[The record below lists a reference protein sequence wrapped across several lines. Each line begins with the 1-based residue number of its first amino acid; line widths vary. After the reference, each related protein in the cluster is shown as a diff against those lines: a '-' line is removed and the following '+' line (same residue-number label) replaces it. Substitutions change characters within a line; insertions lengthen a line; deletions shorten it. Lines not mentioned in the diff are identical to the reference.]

1 MYVGIVEKH
10 EDIRILTIEDEDL
23 IREYVCDYL
32 EDMGFLTLQASNG
45 REGVEKIRTE
55 KPDLV
60 LTDLRMPEM
69 NGLDVLSIM
78 QNEFS
83 SIPVIVIS
91 GTGSLSD
98 VIQSL
103 KFGAW
108 DYILKPIHDYS
119 ILELSVNRVLERKRL
134 IDENARYREHL
145 EEEVVKRTLELEKS
159 IQKFKMLFNL
169 AGDAIFIHEP
179 DGKIIDMNEQAVL
192 YLGFTREQ
200 LSNMKMEELFTK
212 SDAIDF
218 KHEMEKLL
226 DKQKIMYE
234 TVHKNSRG
242 EFVPVEVNACL
253 ITMEQSPV
261 ILSVCRDIS
270 ERKKAEEEKKKL
282 EKQIVT
288 AQKMECMGMLASGI
302 AHDFN
307 NILSG
312 LNGYTVLLRSK
323 MQPGS
328 SESEY
333 IKNIDNI
340 IKMGQDITQ
349 RITTF
354 VRKEREDLVSV
365 DIHKVLSDTEALLRP
380 GCKGINIVLEF
391 NADKTIVL
399 GDYSQLQNMF
409 LNLGI
414 NSRDAMPQGG
424 TISLSTF
431 NETIVK
437 ESNQI
442 QIIAIDISDTG
453 TGMTKDTL
461 SKLFDPLFTTKEHG
475 KGTGLGLSSVLYCV
489 KNLHGEINVESEP
502 NHGTSFQIKLPLLSD
517 TNIDCG
523 S

>member
-1 MYVGIVEKH
+1 MGIVEKH

-307 NILSG
+307 N
-312 LNGYTVLLRSK
+312 
-323 MQPGS
+323 M
-328 SESEY
+328 
-333 IKNIDNI
+333 
-340 IKMGQDITQ
+340 
-349 RITTF
+349 
-354 VRKEREDLVSV
+354 
-365 DIHKVLSDTEALLRP
+365 AL
-380 GCKGINIVLEF
+380 
-391 NADKTIVL
+391 
-399 GDYSQLQNMF
+399 
-409 LNLGI
+409 
-414 NSRDAMPQGG
+414 
-424 TISLSTF
+424 
-431 NETIVK
+431 
-437 ESNQI
+437 
-442 QIIAIDISDTG
+442 
-453 TGMTKDTL
+453 
-461 SKLFDPLFTTKEHG
+461 
-475 KGTGLGLSSVLYCV
+475 
-489 KNLHGEINVESEP
+489 
-502 NHGTSFQIKLPLLSD
+502 
-517 TNIDCG
+517 
-523 S
+523 